1 MTPKTDDMSGSHR
14 ILSII
19 ALLSGL
25 WLFVSPWVFN
35 ADSFGNAYSGWIVGA
50 LIAILAGFELST
62 PSMRGLL
69 SWISCLLAIWIFASP
84 WMFGYTSSAGR
95 FVNSLCV
102 GVIVFIVAL
111 RNVVSPRHPSQPV
124 PTGR

>member
-1 MTPKTDDMSGSHR
+1 MTPKTDDMSGSRR
-14 ILSII
+14 ISSII

-25 WLFVSPWVFN
+25 WLFVSQWVFN

-69 SWISCLLAIWIFASP
+69 SWISCLLIIRLLQQGPTGSVWG
-84 WMFGYTSSAGR
+84 WAGPR
-95 FVNSLCV
+95 FPRRCV
-102 GVIVFIVAL
+102 SF
-111 RNVVSPRHPSQPV
+111 RPTSPRRKAASSI
-124 PTGR
+124 

>member
-1 MTPKTDDMSGSHR
+1 MTPRTDDMSGSLG
-14 ILSII
+14 IFSII

-84 WMFGYTSSAGR
+84 WMFG
-95 FVNSLCV
+95 
-102 GVIVFIVAL
+102 
-111 RNVVSPRHPSQPV
+111 
-124 PTGR
+124 

>member
-1 MTPKTDDMSGSHR
+1 MSGSRR
-14 ILSII
+14 IFSLI

-35 ADSFGNAYSGWIVGA
+35 ADSFGNAYSGRIVGA

-62 PSMRGLL
+62 PSMRELL

-84 WMFGYTSSAGR
+84 WMFGYTNSSGR

-102 GVIVFIVAL
+102 GVIVLVVSL
-111 RNVVSPRHPSQPV
+111 RNAVSPPHPIQPL

>member
-1 MTPKTDDMSGSHR
+1 MTPKTDDMSGSRR
-14 ILSII
+14 IFSLI

-35 ADSFGNAYSGWIVGA
+35 ADSFGNAYSGRIVGA

-62 PSMRGLL
+62 PSMRELL

-84 WMFGYTSSAGR
+84 WMFGYTNSSGR

-102 GVIVFIVAL
+102 GVIVLVVSL
-111 RNVVSPRHPSQPV
+111 RNAVSPPHPIQPL